1 MPRPSERPVH
11 AKSCMSVEDARHDLL
26 SSNDP
31 WLERRRTIATIA
43 GLLATEFA
51 VVGMRQYGVI
61 RRLPDPPGFDSN
73 AVVTS
78 RAAYPLGIP
87 DSTLAV
93 VGAGALMATALAGG
107 TSSSGRAR
115 WLDLA
120 LGAGIVGGVAG
131 AAIYLHEM
139 VRMRR
144 ACAYCIVGASGF
156 VSLLP
161 LAARGV
167 LRALSKR

>member
-1 MPRPSERPVH
+1 MNI
-11 AKSCMSVEDARHDLL
+11 DAVREQLL
-26 SSNDP
+26 TSDDH
-31 WLERRRTIATIA
+31 WLQRRRTISMIA

-51 VVGMRQYGVI
+51 IIGMRQYGVI

-78 RAAYPLGIP
+78 HAAYPLGIP
-87 DSTLAV
+87 DATLAV

-107 TSSSGRAR
+107 TAQSGRPR

-120 LGAGIVGGVAG
+120 LGAGIFGGVVGAG
-131 AAIYLHEM
+131 IYVREM
-139 VRMRR
+139 VRLKR

-156 VSLLP
+156 ASLVP

-167 LRALSKR
+167 LRAFARSRR

>member
-1 MPRPSERPVH
+1 MNV
-11 AKSCMSVEDARHDLL
+11 AAIRHDLL
-26 SSNDP
+26 TSEDP
-31 WLERRRTIATIA
+31 WLKRRRTIAAIA
-43 GLLATEFA
+43 SFLAAEFA
-51 VVGMRQYGVI
+51 LVGMRQYGVI

-87 DSTLAV
+87 DATLAV

-107 TSSSGRAR
+107 TQRSGRPR

-120 LGAGIVGGVAG
+120 LGVGVLAGAIGAGIYVR
-131 AAIYLHEM
+131 EM
-139 VRMRR
+139 VHLRR
-144 ACAYCIVGASGF
+144 ACAYCIVGATGF
-156 VSLLP
+156 ASLVP

-167 LRALSKR
+167 LRALP